1 MTNRPPSLTS
11 TWSPAMPARG
21 ADQAAAWW
29 MLAPALA
36 FTLVF
41 ALYPVV
47 DSFVLSLHRI
57 FLGVPA
63 LGQPFVGLDN
73 YAVLAADPVARQAF
87 LVTLAFVLLTTVL
100 ELLLGLGIALVI
112 HERFSGRGWVRA
124 AALIPWSIPTVVASQ
139 MWRYIFNDQYGLANL
154 FLFGDEVAR
163 YVPWLA
169 YPGFAF
175 LAIVLADVWKTSSF
189 AGLLILAGLQ
199 VIPDDVYDAAKIDGA
214 STWQRFWR
222 ITLPLLSPALLLAL
236 LFRTM
241 DAFRVFDLV
250 FVMTQGG
257 PGGATQVLQF
267 YGYKALFTEGRMGY
281 GAAISF
287 TVFLA
292 IFLLSLLYIKA
303 MGSKVLQKEA
313 A

>member
-1 MTNRPPSLTS
+1 MTGGGGHSGRL
-11 TWSPAMPARG
+11 M
-21 ADQAAAWW
+21 ADEHVGWW

-36 FTLVF
+36 VTVVF

-57 FLGVPA
+57 FLALPH
-63 LGQPFVGLDN
+63 LGQPFIGLEN
-73 YAVLAADPVARQAF
+73 YRELAADPVAQQAF
-87 LVTLAFVLLTTVL
+87 IVTVAFVLLSTVL
-100 ELLLGLGIALVI
+100 ELALGLGIALVI
-112 HERFSGRGWVRA
+112 HERFAGRGWVRA
-124 AALIPWSIPTVVASQ
+124 AALIPWAIPTVVASQ

-154 FLFGDEVAR
+154 LLFGDRVAD

-169 YPGFAF
+169 YPGLAWT
-175 LAIVLADVWKTSSF
+175 AIVLADVWKTSSF

-199 VIPDDVYDAAKIDGA
+199 VIPEELYDAARIDGA
-214 STWQRFWR
+214 NAWQRFRR
-222 ITLPLLSPALLLAL
+222 ITLPLLRPALLLAL

-267 YGYKALFTEGRMGY
+267 YGYKTLFTEGRMGY
-281 GAAISF
+281 GATISV

-292 IFLLSLLYIKA
+292 IFVLSLFYIRA
-303 MGSKVLQKEA
+303 VGSKLLERTPS
-313 A
+313 

>member
-1 MTNRPPSLTS
+1 MTGGSAGRDRFRT
-11 TWSPAMPARG
+11 G
-21 ADQAAAWW
+21 EQAGWW

-36 FTLVF
+36 FSVMF
-41 ALYPVV
+41 ALYPVI
-47 DSFVLSLHRI
+47 DSFVLSLYRI
-57 FLGVPA
+57 FLAVPD
-63 LGQPFVGLDN
+63 LGQTFVGWEN
-73 YAVLAADPVARQAF
+73 YRDLATDPVARQAF
-87 LVTLAFVLLTTVL
+87 LVTVGFVVSSTFL

-112 HERFSGRGWVRA
+112 HEQFPGRGWVRA
-124 AALIPWSIPTVVASQ
+124 TALSPWAIPTVVASQ
-139 MWRYIFNDQYGLANL
+139 MWRFIFNDQYGLANL
-154 FLFGDEVAR
+154 FLFGDRVAE

-169 YPGFAF
+169 YPGFAW

-199 VIPDDVYDAAKIDGA
+199 LIPDELYEAARIDGA
-214 STWQRFWR
+214 NTWQRFWR
-222 ITLPLLSPALLLAL
+222 ITLPLLRPALLLAL
-236 LFRTM
+236 VFRTM

-281 GAAISF
+281 GAAISV

-292 IFLLSLLYIKA
+292 IFLLSLFYIRA
-303 MGSKVLQKEA
+303 VGSKLFEKEPA
-313 A
+313 

>member
-1 MTNRPPSLTS
+1 MTAHTAQRSEGVRDT
-11 TWSPAMPARG
+11 AG
-21 ADQAAAWW
+21 WW

-41 ALYPVV
+41 ALYPVL
-47 DSFVLSLHRI
+47 DSFFLSLHRI
-57 FLGVPA
+57 VLAMPD
-63 LGQPFVGLDN
+63 LGQPFIGLEN
-73 YAVLAADPVARQAF
+73 YRALAADPVARQAF
-87 LVTLAFVLLTTVL
+87 LVTLGFVILSTVL

-112 HERFSGRGWVRA
+112 HERFPGRGWVRA
-124 AALIPWSIPTVVASQ
+124 AALIPWAIPTVVASQ
-139 MWRYIFNDQYGLANL
+139 MWRFIFNDQYGFANL
-154 FLFGDEVAR
+154 LLFGDRVAD

-169 YPGFAF
+169 YPDFAWG
-175 LAIVLADVWKTSSF
+175 AIVLADVWKTSSF

-199 VIPDDVYDAAKIDGA
+199 LIPDELYDAARIDGA
-214 STWQRFWR
+214 NAWQRFWR
-222 ITLPLLSPALLLAL
+222 ITLPLLRPALMLAL

-267 YGYKALFTEGRMGY
+267 YGYKALFTEGRLGY
-281 GAAISF
+281 GAAISV

-292 IFLLSLLYIKA
+292 IFVLSLFYLRA
-303 MGSKVLQKEA
+303 VGSRLLEKEPA
-313 A
+313 

>member
-1 MTNRPPSLTS
+1 MTGGSAGRDRFRT
-11 TWSPAMPARG
+11 G
-21 ADQAAAWW
+21 EQAGWW

-36 FTLVF
+36 FSVMF
-41 ALYPVV
+41 ALYPVI
-47 DSFVLSLHRI
+47 DSFVLSLYRI
-57 FLGVPA
+57 FLAVPD
-63 LGQPFVGLDN
+63 LGQTFVGWEN
-73 YAVLAADPVARQAF
+73 YRDLATDPVARQAF
-87 LVTLAFVLLTTVL
+87 LVTVGFVVSSTLL

-112 HERFSGRGWVRA
+112 HEQFPGRGWVRA
-124 AALIPWSIPTVVASQ
+124 TALIPWAIPTVVAYQ
-139 MWRYIFNDQYGLANL
+139 MWRFIFNDQYGLANL
-154 FLFGDEVAR
+154 FLFGDRVAE

-169 YPGFAF
+169 YPGFAW

-199 VIPDDVYDAAKIDGA
+199 LIPDELYEAARIDGA
-214 STWQRFWR
+214 NTWQRFWR
-222 ITLPLLSPALLLAL
+222 ITLPLLRPALLLAL
-236 LFRTM
+236 VFRTM

-281 GAAISF
+281 GAAISV

-292 IFLLSLLYIKA
+292 IFLLSLFYIRA
-303 MGSKVLQKEA
+303 VGSKLFEKEPA
-313 A
+313 